1 MEIIDVI
8 KETYY
13 YQKNYFYKNQTN
25 YKIVFVVD
33 RKANKVMIKKAF
45 KVMFGVL
52 PQKVNTQNRHPQPAR
67 VMPKSRKNFTKAKKL
82 AFVYLKREDF
92 EKLRQLFELES
103 MPQELQKVTE
113 EVETTSSNIESTK
126 KVEKEDDIK
135 VVENKKEVEE
145 KVEQVA
151 DNKK

>member
-135 VVENKKEVEE
+135 VAENKKEVEE
-145 KVEQVA
+145 KVEQVV